1 MGRGEGISPVS
12 WGQILKNK
20 IALSYN
26 PATFWGL
33 RILCFSGNRGSN
45 VSTYFTGSSKPVI
58 VKISFTRKS

>member
-1 MGRGEGISPVS
+1 MERGEGISPVS

-26 PATFWGL
+26 PVTFWGL
-33 RILCFSGNRGSN
+33 RIPCFSGNRGSN
-45 VSTYFTGSSKPVI
+45 LSTYFTSSNKP